1 MSASE
6 IDTQHE
12 DVVHDTRFDYYGRF
26 VATASSDKTVR
37 VFATGI
43 ENTGAALAKITGHDG
58 PVWMIDWA
66 HPAFGV
72 ALASCSYDGKAIVW
86 KGSEDGTAWKA
97 SHVVTSHSASVNAV
111 AFSAPNMGLAVA
123 TASSDGN
130 VLVTACQDGAWRDSV
145 NVAGG
150 DQQAHPMGALGVSFA
165 PVPEPGTSALLA
177 SCGADASVKVWQR
190 DSTDGKWALAQ
201 TFKEHAD
208 WVRDVAF
215 SPDGSSKFV
224 VLASCSQD
232 NTVIIRRAPRTAT
245 DAWETSAPISFKD
258 AVWRLSW
265 SPCGTML
272 LVTTGDAQ
280 AFVLKQAASFGDEWV
295 RSPVNSEEP
304 AVASQ

>member
-26 VATASSDKTVR
+26 MATASSDKTVR

-43 ENTGAALAKITGHDG
+43 ENSGAALAKITGHDG
-58 PVWMIDWA
+58 PVWMVDWA

-97 SHVVTSHSASVNAV
+97 SHVITAHSASVNAV
-111 AFSAPNMGLAVA
+111 AFSPPAMGLSVA
-123 TASSDGN
+123 TASADGN
-130 VLVTACQDGAWRDSV
+130 VFVTPCQDGAWRESV
-145 NVAGG
+145 NVAKGSEQG
-150 DQQAHPMGALGVSFA
+150 AHPMGALGVCFA
-165 PVPEPGTSALLA
+165 PAADAEAPVLLA
-177 SCGADASVKVWQR
+177 SGGADSTTKLWQR
-190 DSTDGKWALAQ
+190 DESGSWALKQ

-215 SPDGSSKFV
+215 SPDASSKYI

-232 NTVIIRRAPRTAT
+232 KSVCIRRAARDNLA
-245 DAWETSAPISFKD
+245 DWETSPVITFTD

-265 SPCGTML
+265 SPCGSKL

-280 AFVLKQAASFGDEWV
+280 AFVLTQGATFGDEWV
-295 RSPVNSEEP
+295 RAPVNAEE
-304 AVASQ
+304 AK